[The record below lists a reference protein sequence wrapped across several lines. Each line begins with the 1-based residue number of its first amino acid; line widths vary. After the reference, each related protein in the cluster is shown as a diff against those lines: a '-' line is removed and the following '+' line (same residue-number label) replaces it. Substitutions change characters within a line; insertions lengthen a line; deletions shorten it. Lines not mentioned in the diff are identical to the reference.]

1 MTLNVLKTSL
11 KKQKARVFNYRNYNF
26 YNNKFFLEQFFLKL
40 NNNLSKQDRSLKR
53 IQETLLTVLN
63 SITPLKRKFIKA
75 NHTPVMNKKLQ
86 QAIMIRSKLPNK
98 FLKSRSVSDKNAYNK
113 QINARVKKETILFK
127 RECKKCRRQ

>member
-1 MTLNVLKTSL
+1 
-11 KKQKARVFNYRNYNF
+11 
-26 YNNKFFLEQFFLKL
+26 
-40 NNNLSKQDRSLKR
+40 
-53 IQETLLTVLN
+53 
-63 SITPLKRKFIKA
+63 
-75 NHTPVMNKKLQ
+75 MNKKLQ

>member
-53 IQETLLTVLN
+53 IQETFLTVLN

-127 RECKKCRRQ
+127 RECTKCRRQ

>member
-53 IQETLLTVLN
+53 IQKTLLTVLN